1 MNVLFY
7 SSDDG
12 SASSSAALKNV
23 VKRFN
28 HSKDRESQ
36 IQVGNI
42 QFIGWD
48 AEGNLIY
55 SCGVH
60 ESEPICKL
68 EWIHALEHN
77 LLLLRKFSFVHHS
90 GPYPSKE
97 LA

>member
-7 SSDDG
+7 SSDNG

-55 SCGVH
+55 SCGVN

-68 EWIHALEHN
+68 AWIHALEQTGKTIAEWHFI
-77 LLLLRKFSFVHHS
+77 KVQ
-90 GPYPSKE
+90 
-97 LA
+97 